1 MMGAKRQHKL
11 MEEEDYEYSQDVI
24 NEENFDDKSKE
35 SKHGHPRK
43 RQKTAGVFPSN
54 TISSVSTDSI
64 FTVPKFDAH
73 PLDA

>member
-24 NEENFDDKSKE
+24 NEENLDDKSEE
-35 SKHGHPRK
+35 SKHEHPRK